1 MFKIIEIIIIAL
13 AGAAAMGFFIWY
25 FVNEIRGR
33 KACAMCAVKDYCAA
47 SKIKQETK
55 SMNKHCG

>member
-1 MFKIIEIIIIAL
+1 MFKIIEILIIAL

-33 KACAMCAVKDYCAA
+33 KACASCAVKDFCFE
-47 SKIKQETK
+47 SKTKQESK
-55 SMNKHCG
+55 CEKKH

>member
-1 MFKIIEIIIIAL
+1 MFKIIEIVIIAL

-33 KACAMCAVKDYCAA
+33 KACASCAVKDFCFE
-47 SKIKQETK
+47 SKINPVSKREK
-55 SMNKHCG
+55 KH

>member
-13 AGAAAMGFFIWY
+13 VGVTALGFFIWY

-33 KACAMCAVKDYCAA
+33 KACASCEVKDFCFE
-47 SKIKQETK
+47 SKTK
-55 SMNKHCG
+55 RESKNDKKH

>member
-1 MFKIIEIIIIAL
+1 MFKIIEIVIIAF

-33 KACAMCAVKDYCAA
+33 KACATCAVKDFC
-47 SKIKQETK
+47 KREK
-55 SMNKHCG
+55 KH

>member
-1 MFKIIEIIIIAL
+1 MFKIIEIVIIAL

-33 KACAMCAVKDYCAA
+33 KACASCAVKDFCVE
-47 SKIKQETK
+47 SKTKQE
-55 SMNKHCG
+55 SKH